1 MTANRP
7 PRAAVAAAALSRN
20 EIIDDP
26 RFSYAG
32 DDSERLLPTIEANQ
46 RHLNRILAIAFILL
60 ARGTENAPR
69 GFLALKSHETAGI
82 FVVSLKSVAGLG
94 RREGSFLA
102 PSRLKSATRT
112 VTDRRSVRANLRTW
126 LSKHLARVEV
136 RSRSARRHANSPRGR
151 GFGFARE

>member
-7 PRAAVAAAALSRN
+7 PRAAVAAAALSKN

-32 DDSERLLPTIEANQ
+32 DDNERLLPTIEANQ

-82 FVVSLKSVAGLG
+82 FVRLIEERGGAWVTRGQSFGPITVKISDANGY
-94 RREGSFLA
+94 RSPICTRELA
-102 PSRLKSATRT
+102 DMVIETSCSR
-112 VTDRRSVRANLRTW
+112 
-126 LSKHLARVEV
+126 
-136 RSRSARRHANSPRGR
+136 
-151 GFGFARE
+151 